1 MQSSPARFQIPEA
14 SEVSTEESLLKRKI
28 KIFIVDDHALM
39 RRGLTD
45 LVNGEDD
52 LTVCGEAEDA
62 PGALSGVSKT
72 SPDLLIA
79 DMSLRGSSGIELIK
93 NIKALHSNLPILVL
107 SMHDENIY
115 AQRVLRA
122 GAKAYVMKQDAA
134 DRVMQAIRKILKGE
148 IYVSERVGSQMLQQI
163 VQGHSPAESSPVDRL
178 SDRELEVVQLIGRGR
193 TTREIAKTLN
203 VSIKTIESH
212 RAHLKEKLDL
222 KNATELVQ
230 FCVQWVEQEN
240 TVGH

>member
-1 MQSSPARFQIPEA
+1 
-14 SEVSTEESLLKRKI
+14 
-28 KIFIVDDHALM
+28 M
-39 RRGLTD
+39 RRGLAD
-45 LVNGEDD
+45 LVNNEED
-52 LTVCGEAEDA
+52 LAVCGEAEDA
-62 PGALSGVSKT
+62 PTALSGVSKT

-93 NIKALHSNLPILVL
+93 NVKVLHPDLPILVL

-134 DRVMQAIRKILKGE
+134 ERVLQAIRKILKGE
-148 IYVSERVGSQMLQQI
+148 IYVSERVGTQMLQQI
-163 VQGHSPAESSPVDRL
+163 VRGRSPAESSPVDRL

-193 TTREIAKTLN
+193 TTREIAKSLN

-240 TVGH
+240 TVNR

>member
-1 MQSSPARFQIPEA
+1 LR
-14 SEVSTEESLLKRKI
+14 KKI
-28 KIFIVDDHALM
+28 KVFIVDDHALM
-39 RRGLTD
+39 RRGLAD

-52 LTVCGEAEDA
+52 LTVCGEADEA
-62 PGALSGVSKT
+62 PKALSGISKT
-72 SPDLLIA
+72 APDLVIA
-79 DMSLRGSSGIELIK
+79 DMSLRGSSGLELIK
-93 NIKALHSNLPILVL
+93 NVKVLRPDLPILVL

-134 DRVMQAIRKILKGE
+134 DRVLQAIRKILKGE
-148 IYVSERVGSQMLQQI
+148 IYVSERVGTQMLQQI
-163 VQGHSPAESSPVDRL
+163 VRGHSPAESSPVERL

-193 TTREIAKTLN
+193 TTREIAGTLN

-222 KNATELVQ
+222 RNATELVQ

-240 TVGH
+240 AVKH

>member
-1 MQSSPARFQIPEA
+1 M
-14 SEVSTEESLLKRKI
+14 KRKI

-39 RRGLTD
+39 RRGLAD
-45 LVNGEDD
+45 LVNNEED
-52 LTVCGEAEDA
+52 LAVCGEAEDA
-62 PGALSGVSKT
+62 PTALSGVSKT

-93 NIKALHSNLPILVL
+93 NVKVLHPDLPILVL

-134 DRVMQAIRKILKGE
+134 ERVLQAIRKILKGE
-148 IYVSERVGSQMLQQI
+148 IYVSERVGTQMLQQI
-163 VQGHSPAESSPVDRL
+163 VRGRSPAESSPVDRL

-193 TTREIAKTLN
+193 TTREIAKSLN

-240 TVGH
+240 TVNR

>member
-1 MQSSPARFQIPEA
+1 MTQELNP
-14 SEVSTEESLLKRKI
+14 LKRKI
-28 KIFIVDDHALM
+28 KVFIVDDHALM
-39 RRGLTD
+39 RRGLAD
-45 LVNGEDD
+45 LVNSEED
-52 LTVCGEAEDA
+52 LSVCGEAEDA
-62 PGALSGVSKT
+62 PNALSGVSKT

-93 NIKALHSNLPILVL
+93 NVKVLYPDLPILVL

-122 GAKAYVMKQDAA
+122 GAKAYVMKQEAA
-134 DRVMQAIRKILKGE
+134 DRVLQAIRKILKGE
-148 IYVSERVGSQMLQQI
+148 IYVSERVGTQMLQQI
-163 VQGHSPAESSPVDRL
+163 VRGRSPTESSPIDRL

-193 TTREIAKTLN
+193 TTREIAKNLN

-240 TVGH
+240 VAKH

>member
-1 MQSSPARFQIPEA
+1 M
-14 SEVSTEESLLKRKI
+14 KRKI

-39 RRGLTD
+39 RRGLSD

-62 PGALSGVSKT
+62 PGALTGIDKT

-93 NIKALHSNLPILVL
+93 NVKVLYPNLPILVL

-122 GAKAYVMKQDAA
+122 GAKAYVMKQEAA
-134 DRVMQAIRKILKGE
+134 ERVMQAIRKILKGE
-148 IYVSERVGSQMLQQI
+148 IYVSEKVGSQMLQQI
-163 VQGHSPAESSPVDRL
+163 VRGHSPTESSPVDRL

-193 TTREIAKTLN
+193 TTREIAKVLN

-240 TVGH
+240 AVNR

>member
-1 MQSSPARFQIPEA
+1 
-14 SEVSTEESLLKRKI
+14 
-28 KIFIVDDHALM
+28 M
-39 RRGLTD
+39 RRGLSD

-62 PGALSGVSKT
+62 PGALTGIDKT
-72 SPDLLIA
+72 SPDLVIA

-93 NIKALHSNLPILVL
+93 NVKVLHPNLPILVL

-134 DRVMQAIRKILKGE
+134 ERVMQAIRKILKGE
-148 IYVSERVGSQMLQQI
+148 IYVSEKVGSQMLQQI
-163 VQGHSPAESSPVDRL
+163 VRGHSPTESSPVDRL

-193 TTREIAKTLN
+193 TTREIAKVLN

-240 TVGH
+240 AVNR

>member
-1 MQSSPARFQIPEA
+1 
-14 SEVSTEESLLKRKI
+14 LKRKT

-62 PGALSGVSKT
+62 PGALTGIDKT
-72 SPDLLIA
+72 SPDLVIA

-93 NIKALHSNLPILVL
+93 NVKVLYPDLPILVL

-134 DRVMQAIRKILKGE
+134 ERVMQAIRKILKGE

-163 VQGHSPAESSPVDRL
+163 VRGYSPTETSPIDRL

-240 TVGH
+240 AVNR

>member
-1 MQSSPARFQIPEA
+1 M
-14 SEVSTEESLLKRKI
+14 KRKV
-28 KIFIVDDHALM
+28 KVFIVDDHALM
-39 RRGLTD
+39 RRGLAD
-45 LVNGEDD
+45 LINSEDD
-52 LTVCGEAEDA
+52 LAVCGEAEDA
-62 PGALSGVSKT
+62 PKALSGVSKT

-93 NIKALHSNLPILVL
+93 NVKVLYPELPILVL

-122 GAKAYVMKQDAA
+122 GAKAYVMKQEAA
-134 DRVMQAIRKILKGE
+134 DRVLQAIRKILKGE
-148 IYVSERVGSQMLQQI
+148 IYVSERVGTQMLQQI
-163 VQGHSPAESSPVDRL
+163 VRGRSPTESSPIDRL

-193 TTREIAKTLN
+193 TTREIAQNLN

-222 KNATELVQ
+222 RNATELVQ

-240 TVGH
+240 AVKP

>member
-1 MQSSPARFQIPEA
+1 M
-14 SEVSTEESLLKRKI
+14 KRKI

-39 RRGLTD
+39 RRGLSD

-62 PGALSGVSKT
+62 PGALTGIDKT
-72 SPDLLIA
+72 SPDLVIA

-93 NIKALHSNLPILVL
+93 NVKVLHPNLPILVL

-134 DRVMQAIRKILKGE
+134 ERVMQAIRKILKGE
-148 IYVSERVGSQMLQQI
+148 IYVSEKVGSQMLQQI
-163 VQGHSPAESSPVDRL
+163 VRGHSPTESSPVDRL

-193 TTREIAKTLN
+193 TTREIAKVLN

-240 TVGH
+240 AVNR

>member
-1 MQSSPARFQIPEA
+1 
-14 SEVSTEESLLKRKI
+14 
-28 KIFIVDDHALM
+28 
-39 RRGLTD
+39 LTGID
-45 LVNGEDD
+45 K
-52 LTVCGEAEDA
+52 A
-62 PGALSGVSKT
+62 

-93 NIKALHSNLPILVL
+93 NVKVLYPNLPILVL

-122 GAKAYVMKQDAA
+122 GAKAYVMKQEAA
-134 DRVMQAIRKILKGE
+134 ERVMQAIRKILKGE
-148 IYVSERVGSQMLQQI
+148 IYVSEKVGSQMLQQI
-163 VQGHSPAESSPVDRL
+163 VRGHSPTESSPVDRL

-193 TTREIAKTLN
+193 TTREIAKVLN

-240 TVGH
+240 AVNR

>member
-1 MQSSPARFQIPEA
+1 
-14 SEVSTEESLLKRKI
+14 
-28 KIFIVDDHALM
+28 M
-39 RRGLTD
+39 RRGLAD

-62 PGALSGVSKT
+62 AGAMKGIDKNA
-72 SPDLLIA
+72 PDLLIA

-93 NIKALHSNLPILVL
+93 NVKVLHPDLPVLVL

-134 DRVMQAIRKILKGE
+134 ERVMQAIRKILKGE
-148 IYVSERVGSQMLQQI
+148 IYVSEHVGSQMLQQI
-163 VQGHSPAESSPVDRL
+163 VRGHSPADSSPIDRL

-193 TTREIAKTLN
+193 TTREIAKNLN

-240 TVGH
+240 AVNH